1 MRGPRGARPF
11 GILSLRARARE
22 LARLIWREHRSP
34 ARVAGALLVGF
45 IVGCTPLFG
54 LQLFLCMGLAWLLRL
69 NLPIMYGAANISI
82 PPLVPLLG
90 WVSVELGTYVASG
103 QLLALG
109 RADFTA
115 ARLPDTLKVCFWAW
129 LRGGVILG
137 AALGVVVGG
146 TVYALL
152 RRRSRRLPQEEIV
165 NERSRGVAGV
175 DGVADVGG
183 VNGVASVGGVAGVG
197 GESGVAGMNGV
208 ARVDGVDGVAGVPAL
223 GGPPTLAARPDV
235 AAALAAAARRYA
247 VTPRR
252 FRYYARA
259 KYRLDPCY
267 SALCARIPAG
277 AAVVDLGCGL
287 GMLAVALAELGDGR
301 RTLGIDWDC
310 AKIAAGQQAAAGLA
324 GVTLQRGDLREQPLA
339 ACDFI
344 TLVDVLHYYEPA
356 VQTQVLQRAAA
367 ALRPGGQLLIRET
380 DPARRG
386 GARLTRSIERLMV
399 RLGWNRGPAVHY
411 RPLTELHA
419 ELQALG
425 LVTEQLELAGATH
438 PGNVLVC
445 ARRPA
450 LPEAPASP

>member
-1 MRGPRGARPF
+1 MTEPRGARRF
-11 GILSLRARARE
+11 GLLALRLRARE

-34 ARVAGALLVGF
+34 ARVAGALFVGF

-54 LQLFLCMGLAWLLRL
+54 LQLFLCMGLSWLLRL

-90 WVSVELGTYVASG
+90 WASVELGTYAASG
-103 QLLALG
+103 RLLALS

-115 ARLPDTLKVCFWAW
+115 ARLPGTLKVCFWAW
-129 LRGGVILG
+129 LRGGILLG
-137 AALGVVVGG
+137 AALGAVVGG
-146 TVYALL
+146 VVYGLL
-152 RRRSRRLPQEEIV
+152 RRRARVLPLEEIV
-165 NERSRGVAGV
+165 PERSLEPAGGV
-175 DGVADVGG
+175 DGA
-183 VNGVASVGGVAGVG
+183 A
-197 GESGVAGMNGV
+197 
-208 ARVDGVDGVAGVPAL
+208 PAA
-223 GGPPTLAARPDV
+223 PTVRPDI
-235 AAALAAAARRYA
+235 AAALTAAARRYA
-247 VTPRR
+247 ATPRR

-287 GMLAVALAELGDGR
+287 GMLAVALAELGEGR
-301 RTLGIDWDC
+301 CTLGIDWDG
-310 AKIAAGQQAAAGLA
+310 AKIAAGQQAAVGLA
-324 GVTLQRGDLREQPLA
+324 GVTLRQGDLREQTLA

-356 VQTQVLQRAAA
+356 VQTRVLQRAAA

-386 GARLTRSIERLMV
+386 GARLTRFIERLMV

-411 RPLTELHA
+411 RPLAELHA
-419 ELQALG
+419 ELCALG
-425 LVTEQLELAGATH
+425 LATEQLELAGATH

-450 LPEAPASP
+450 LPGAPATP